1 MRQNKYQIR
10 NRKQRKKKNKRVNK
24 ISYVS
29 DDFNTDSSKSDRERQ
44 ISYDI
49 TYMCSLKKNTNEQG
63 MLLNIL

>member
-10 NRKQRKKKNKRVNK
+10 NRKQRKENKRVNK
-24 ISYVS
+24 ISYIS
-29 DDFNTDSSKSDRERQ
+29 DDFNTNSSKSDRERQ

-49 TYMCSLKKNTNEQG
+49 TYMCSLKKNTNKQG